1 MSLNS
6 LQYMVC
12 ILPDNYQLQLCE
24 GQGVSKASDVCL
36 CLLSDFSTSSYATNI
51 FMFMYMYFMY
61 LHFLYI
67 FSFHGN

>member
-12 ILPDNYQLQLCE
+12 ILPDNYQLPLCE
-24 GQGVSKASDVCL
+24 GQGVGKVSDICL
-36 CLLSDFSTSSYATNI
+36 CLLSDFITSSSVTNI
-51 FMFMYMYFMY
+51 FMYMYMYFMY
-61 LHFLYI
+61 LCI